1 MGVSVVV
8 PFHKGIHYLEDCLE
22 SLSKQTIRE
31 FEVILV
37 KDRVEEEIDQTV
49 AKFRDKMEIKVVSN
63 EKKSGAAA
71 ARNLG
76 IQNAKGDY
84 IYFLDSDDYIQDDAL
99 ESLMNKMCDEKADA
113 VYGKTKYT
121 WLNYHNFFITEEAE
135 YEIQEYTG
143 DWKKDLILQR
153 PEFPL
158 ITVCNILIKKGILFD
173 DNLQIFSDLPY
184 LSRMVNSGQNIVYCA
199 DAVYIK
205 RRHNDEIQF
214 PSLSYGDRND
224 YWKQLG
230 QSLLKMQEDVASWLN
245 YHNFFIT

>member
-135 YEIQEYTG
+135 
-143 DWKKDLILQR
+143 
-153 PEFPL
+153 
-158 ITVCNILIKKGILFD
+158 
-173 DNLQIFSDLPY
+173 
-184 LSRMVNSGQNIVYCA
+184 
-199 DAVYIK
+199 
-205 RRHNDEIQF
+205 
-214 PSLSYGDRND
+214 
-224 YWKQLG
+224 
-230 QSLLKMQEDVASWLN
+230 
-245 YHNFFIT
+245 